1 VLLLQPARGFADA
14 LFGKQQHAQQ
24 QDDGVQQQILPFSV
38 MMKQLEAAVTQQV
51 LPTEALAAN
60 RQAMATLKEFARGL
74 ENPSSYPPSAVK
86 VVKFVFR

>member
-1 VLLLQPARGFADA
+1 M
-14 LFGKQQHAQQ
+14 
-24 QDDGVQQQILPFSV
+24 QQQILPFSV

-74 ENPSSYPPSAVK
+74 ENPSSYPPAAVK